1 MKGTVDPPSS
11 RSTAALICHAFTPS
25 SEAIWAAIWFAGSP
39 AVPWASGACA
49 GLEAGAGAGTD
60 GCCGSWVTRTFCP
73 TQHSDGSCRAQI
85 ARSRQEK
92 RDYARPGLSDV
103 VTVGSGSHRL
113 RRRAMQELL
122 IILQDGFNEDEVAIT
137 VNGKEARYDRDVTTR
152 ELLGMAEEVS
162 VELPAKGATVGV
174 EVTSRNLSA
183 EMKLHG
189 RPKSLLVSIEDGEL
203 VLNEGTGREAFL

>member
-1 MKGTVDPPSS
+1 
-11 RSTAALICHAFTPS
+11 
-25 SEAIWAAIWFAGSP
+25 
-39 AVPWASGACA
+39 
-49 GLEAGAGAGTD
+49 
-60 GCCGSWVTRTFCP
+60 
-73 TQHSDGSCRAQI
+73 
-85 ARSRQEK
+85 
-92 RDYARPGLSDV
+92 
-103 VTVGSGSHRL
+103 
-113 RRRAMQELL
+113 MQELL

-189 RPKSLLVSIEDGEL
+189 RPRSLLVSIEDGEL
-203 VLNEGTGREAFL
+203 VLEEGTGREAFL